1 MYRFFFFSLD
11 RRCGCSNTGISA
23 NIIVKQNI
31 TPDYR
36 EVRVGDG
43 AYMGLLIGMWHLWLS
58 SHRFESRVFWQGAL
72 GWTNL
77 GEMSWCCQSGSLWV
91 GNTSG
96 NTTTGILK
104 QRGAHVCKYHL
115 ASSPSALL
123 RSGLRCTL
131 LLSSPRCI
139 LTSRVHILSY
149 YQECFLDTSNVV
161 PLKQFYLVTL
171 TDSSYVPVIY
181 FPAAASWN
189 FTKHLSC
196 TLGHLKLKFKLKVT

>member
-1 MYRFFFFSLD
+1 M
-11 RRCGCSNTGISA
+11 
-23 NIIVKQNI
+23 KQNI

-43 AYMGLLIGMWHLWLS
+43 AYLGLLIGMWHLWLP
-58 SHRFESRVFWQGAL
+58 SHRFESRLFWQGAL

-77 GEMSWCCQSGSLWV
+77 GEMSWCCRSRWM

-104 QRGAHVCKYHL
+104 QRGAHVRKYHL
-115 ASSPSALL
+115 APSPSALL

-139 LTSRVHILSY
+139 LVLTSRVHILSY
-149 YQECFLDTSNVV
+149 YQERFLDTSNVV

-171 TDSSYVPVIY
+171 TDSSYVHVIY

-196 TLGHLKLKFKLKVT
+196 TLDHLKLKFKLKVT